1 MRTKVFVTAKGAEM
15 KENSWIEGQE
25 VEMSSI
31 LAKDFIE
38 NGIVSETLEV
48 KKEVIEDP
56 KKEVK
61 QKKLKN

>member
-1 MRTKVFVTAKGAEM
+1 M